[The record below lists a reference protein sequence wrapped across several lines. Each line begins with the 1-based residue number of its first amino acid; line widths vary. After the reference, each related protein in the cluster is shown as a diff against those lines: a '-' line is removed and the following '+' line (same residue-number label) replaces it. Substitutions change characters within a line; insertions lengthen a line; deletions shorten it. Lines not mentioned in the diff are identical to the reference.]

1 MLLSEGVI
9 VGHQILNS
17 PVASLIICHPTAVD
31 LSRVRTVDTSSSE
44 TTTFRSTI
52 VQADV
57 DTVAQSLNPWALH
70 LSEESVVGTN
80 TSVFAQPLILITLNY
95 ILCDDNLV
103 VCRQLVV
110 AFQISIFIVWSR
122 KWRRSQNSVDIVDT
136 LCLTVASIGTQTE
149 TEILTNLL
157 IEVTTSRDTVIT
169 LSRDDR
175 LVMIITYTKTVATT
189 IGTTSDRN
197 IMAMTNTSLIIL
209 ILPIEVGIITL
220 IKRILILTCILAHL

>member
-17 PVASLIICHPTAVD
+17 PVASLIICYPTAVD

-209 ILPIEVGIITL
+209 ILPIEVVIITL